1 VGDYAKRMERLKAGA
16 EPALKRLGMKA
27 RRKRKNA
34 KQEILK
40 DDARGF
46 RKRVANAKRIKGETT
61 AKAKGFARN
70 PGALGKL
77 IEDQQR
83 KKPY

>member
-1 VGDYAKRMERLKAGA
+1 MADYTGSTRFVRKMQPKKLK
-16 EPALKRLGMKA
+16 
-27 RRKRKNA
+27 KNA
-34 KQEILK
+34 KQAINK

-61 AKAKGFARN
+61 AQPKSTRGMARN
-70 PGALGKL
+70 PGDLGKL
-77 IEDQQR
+77 IADQQR